1 MAVLGPKKAYY
12 TTEYRVSRY
21 EIPNLVSKNHV
32 YTSTYGKNCVKTKVI
47 GGHSPDPTQK
57 MAVLG
62 QKKPKNG
69 LIYYYRYLKKW
80 FYEKVYL
87 AKVSL
92 KIFFCE

>member
-1 MAVLGPKKAYY
+1 MRATIKSRY
-12 TTEYRVSRY
+12 TEYRVSKD
-21 EIPNLVSKNHV
+21 EIPNLLSKNHV
-32 YTSTYGKNCVKTKVI
+32 HASTYGKNWVKSKVS

-62 QKKPKNG
+62 PKKPKNG
-69 LIYYYRYLKKW
+69 LIYYYRYLEKW

-92 KIFFCE
+92 NNFFCE